1 VSRRRLAGVLIL
13 AAAWCATATAA
24 AVAIGR
30 AVRLADRRPTYVPQL
45 DAPLWHGTDMP
56 APGGD
61 LVLVHETRDEWPP
74 PSPADGSLAGA
85 ILGLAYATDE
95 TTARYWL
102 AVAARRGADWNLQ
115 RELLEAWQQLQ
126 ADDVQ
131 HLNAH
136 RPEDSQ

>member
-1 VSRRRLAGVLIL
+1 VLTVARRRLAGVLIL
-13 AAAWCATATAA
+13 AAAWCAAATAV

-45 DAPLWHGTDMP
+45 DAPLWHGTDLP
-56 APGGD
+56 A
-61 LVLVHETRDEWPP
+61 

-115 RELLEAWQQLQ
+115 RELLDAWQQMQ
-126 ADDVQ
+126 ADDVTR
-131 HLNAH
+131 LTTD
-136 RPEDSQ
+136 PKDSQ